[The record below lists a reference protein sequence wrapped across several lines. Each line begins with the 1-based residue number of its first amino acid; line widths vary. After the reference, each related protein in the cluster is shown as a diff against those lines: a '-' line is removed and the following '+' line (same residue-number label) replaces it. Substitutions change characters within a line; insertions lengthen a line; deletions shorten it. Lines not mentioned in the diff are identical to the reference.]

1 MKYLLFIGL
10 LALISCSDEGIIS
23 NPNQIIFPTSG
34 ISYRQ
39 HVAPLMSV
47 SCSMSGCHD
56 APRSQNNNRYFT
68 SWVGVRGA
76 AEPFDTT
83 CPLIR
88 VTSGL
93 QPHWSGVLNINANH
107 REGLKT
113 WVLEGVLDN

>member
-10 LALISCSDEGIIS
+10 LGLISCTEEGVIS
-23 NPNQIIFPTSG
+23 NPNQIVFPATG
-34 ISYRQ
+34 VSYRQ

-56 APRSQNNNRYFT
+56 MPRPTNNNKYFT
-68 SWVGVRGA
+68 SWVGVRGV
-76 AEPFDTT
+76 AEPFDTS
-83 CPLIR
+83 CSLIR
-88 VTSGL
+88 VVSGI
-93 QPHWSGVLNINANH
+93 QPHWSGVLNLNANH